1 MNRRHRAVSVLVAL
15 CATLAVSCG
24 AVVRAQALSPQTT
37 VEFFWGIGCPH
48 CAKVEPYIDQLE
60 KKYPDVNFKRYEVY
74 KDRNNAELLLQR
86 YRSFNVSGDKQGIP
100 AAFVGQEYFI
110 GDQPVI
116 DGFEAAIQRA
126 VATGPVDANTNTQ
139 VPAADTSNTKLT
151 LWTILGAAFVDSI
164 NPCAIAVLLVLF
176 SGLMISPKP
185 GRLFRAALAFI
196 VSIYLTYFLFGLGIV
211 YTIHI
216 AGVSAWMTKIVGA
229 VAILVGLANLKDF
242 FWYGGG
248 GFVMEIPR
256 RWRPAMVNLIDR
268 VTSPLG
274 AFIVGIA
281 VTLFELPCT
290 GGPYFFVLGLLAK
303 HTSWASIILIL
314 LFYNLIFVSPL
325 IVLAILITKGFASTK
340 VVTDW
345 KDRNLRQLHLVA
357 GLIMIA
363 LGVWVLL

>member
-1 MNRRHRAVSVLVAL
+1 MRRIIFSII
-15 CATLAVSCG
+15 LAVLSV
-24 AVVRAQALSPQTT
+24 AWLSPMPVRAENRVT

-48 CAKVEPYIDQLE
+48 CAKVEPYITQWE
-60 KKYPDVNFKRYEVY
+60 KKYPDVTFKRYEVY
-74 KDRNNAELLLQR
+74 KDRGNAELLLQR
-86 YRSFNVSGDKQGIP
+86 YSTFNVSEDKRGIP
-100 AAFVGQEYFI
+100 AVFVGQEYFI

-116 DGFEAAIQRA
+116 DNLEAAIQRA
-126 VATGPVDANTNTQ
+126 VAAGPINANTNTPT
-139 VPAADTSNTKLT
+139 PATDTSNSKLT
-151 LWTILGAAFVDSI
+151 IWTILGAAFVDSI

-176 SGLMISPKP
+176 SGLMMSPKP
-185 GRLFRAALAFI
+185 GRMFRAALAFI
-196 VSIYLTYFLFGLGIV
+196 GSIYLTYFLFGMGIV

-216 AGVSAWMTKIVGA
+216 AGVSAWMTKIVGT

-256 RWRPAMVNLIDR
+256 RWRPTMVNLIDR

-274 AFIVGIA
+274 AFIAGFA

-303 HTSWASIILIL
+303 HTSWASIIPIL

-340 VVTDW
+340 GVGDW
-345 KDRNLRQLHLVA
+345 KDRNLRQLHLIA

-363 LGVWVLL
+363 LGVWVLF